1 MAATEPILRSG
12 GVGVP
17 FGEVHHTPRARQYL
31 AGADC
36 AAAENHP
43 TGMGDVSD
51 HATHPCQSI
60 PAGRNRSE
68 VGRRSTRPRACVN
81 LDVYTVA
88 ALDQRQDAVEVL
100 ESALAR
106 RGSA

>member
-1 MAATEPILRSG
+1 
-12 GVGVP
+12 
-17 FGEVHHTPRARQYL
+17 
-31 AGADC
+31 
-36 AAAENHP
+36 
-43 TGMGDVSD
+43 
-51 HATHPCQSI
+51 
-60 PAGRNRSE
+60 
-68 VGRRSTRPRACVN
+68 VN